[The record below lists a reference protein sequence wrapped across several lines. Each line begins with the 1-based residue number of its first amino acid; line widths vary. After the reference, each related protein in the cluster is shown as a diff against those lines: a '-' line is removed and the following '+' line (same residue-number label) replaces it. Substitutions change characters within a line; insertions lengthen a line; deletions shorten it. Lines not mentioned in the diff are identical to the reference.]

1 MPMGKACSPAV
12 AWWAEK
18 LSTWAGG
25 VMRDPSGRDS
35 HHHHV
40 LAEQQKE
47 PADPEEGRKAERT
60 FSQSCSVTKKPR
72 TDELVR
78 Y

>member
-1 MPMGKACSPAV
+1 
-12 AWWAEK
+12 
-18 LSTWAGG
+18 
-25 VMRDPSGRDS
+25 MRDPSGRDS